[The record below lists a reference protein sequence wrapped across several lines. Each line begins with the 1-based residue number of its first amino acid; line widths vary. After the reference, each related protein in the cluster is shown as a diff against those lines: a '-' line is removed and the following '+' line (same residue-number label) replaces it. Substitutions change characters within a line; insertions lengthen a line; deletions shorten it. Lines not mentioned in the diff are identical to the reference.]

1 MIADV
6 VAGATQVFLSGG
18 LLLLLAL
25 IVLLLAGMFGVGVR
39 RRVRH
44 RRRVRDA
51 TGRAAAVGVTR
62 LVPGQRNGEGS

>member
-1 MIADV
+1 MADV
-6 VAGATQVFLSGG
+6 LAGAAHVFLSGG
-18 LLLLLAL
+18 LLVLIAL

-51 TGRAAAVGVTR
+51 AGRAAAVEVAR
-62 LVPGQRNGEGS
+62 LVPGQRDGGSS